1 MYLNDIFTVTANIAG
16 LPGMSVPMELDY
28 LGRPLG
34 LQLIAPKLR
43 EETLI
48 QVGAVLEDGAGF
60 KQLEEVQL

>member
-1 MYLNDIFTVTANIAG
+1 
-16 LPGMSVPMELDY
+16 MSVPMELDH